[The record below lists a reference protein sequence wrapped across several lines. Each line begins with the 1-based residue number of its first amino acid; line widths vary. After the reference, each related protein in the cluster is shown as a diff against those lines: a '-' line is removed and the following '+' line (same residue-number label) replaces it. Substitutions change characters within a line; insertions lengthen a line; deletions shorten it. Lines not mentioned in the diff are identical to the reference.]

1 VLNPKK
7 GITMKHCGLL
17 TRLTVLLSLV
27 LLMFPRKA
35 FAYLDPGTG
44 SYILQLVLAALFGAS
59 FAVRIYFKNVK
70 SFIGR
75 IFSKKK
81 KIDN

>member
-1 VLNPKK
+1 
-7 GITMKHCGLL
+7 MKHCKPLAGLTAL
-17 TRLTVLLSLV
+17 LV
-27 LLMFPRKA
+27 LLHLMFPQQA

-44 SYILQLVLAALFGAS
+44 SYILQLLLAALFGAS
-59 FAVRIYFKNVK
+59 FAVKIYFKNVK

-81 KIDN
+81 RIDN